1 MPRSSRAASRPG
13 AAKSKEKAERARI
26 RPRGGTEKHGC
37 EMGATIHGPEA
48 SRIGRMVQASPNAT
62 HQGPET
68 PMYKVVLCRA
78 LHPTAMAMLAARTDI
93 EVQVLTDQFRGPP
106 MQKELAASIA
116 GADGIMVGLEKVGE
130 DLLVLGDR
138 LRVISRFG
146 VGFDT
151 LDISACTRRGVT
163 VGVVNG
169 ANDLS
174 VAEHAMMLMLTT
186 ARRTLEMDA
195 SVRAGTWMVQA
206 GRRMHELSERRV
218 LVVGYGRIGTR
229 VARLCAAFG
238 MTVMVH
244 DPAFPTPRIAAD
256 GHIPA
261 PDLMAAV
268 AEADVVTLH
277 CPLYEQTRHMV
288 DAVFLARMK
297 PTAWLINTARGGLVD
312 EAALAAA
319 LANGTIEAAGVD
331 VLVTEPPVPDNP
343 LFKLPNVVLSPHNAA
358 APLEC
363 YAKMSRRAV
372 LNLIEYFDGKL
383 DPGYTVNPEALG
395 RNA

>member
-1 MPRSSRAASRPG
+1 
-13 AAKSKEKAERARI
+13 
-26 RPRGGTEKHGC
+26 
-37 EMGATIHGPEA
+37 
-48 SRIGRMVQASPNAT
+48 
-62 HQGPET
+62 
-68 PMYKVVLCRA
+68 MYNVVFCRA
-78 LHPTAMAMLAARTDI
+78 LHPTAMAMLEARKDI
-93 EVQVLTDQFRGPP
+93 NIKILTTEFRGPP
-106 MQKELAASIA
+106 LQKELEAHV
-116 GADGIMVGLEKVGE
+116 GEADGIMVGLERVGA
-130 DLLVLGDR
+130 DLLAMAPK
-138 LRVISRFG
+138 LRVVSRFG

-151 LDISACTRRGVT
+151 LDIPACTRQGVL

-174 VAEHAMMLMLTT
+174 VAEHAMMLMLAT

-195 SVRAGTWMVQA
+195 SVRSGTWMVQS
-206 GRRMHELSERRV
+206 GRRMHELAERSV

-229 VARLCAAFG
+229 VAKLCAAFG
-238 MTVMVH
+238 MKVMVH

-277 CPLYEQTRHMV
+277 LPLYDKTAKMV
-288 DAVFLARMK
+288 DAAFLSRMQK
-297 PTAWLINTARGGLVD
+297 HAWLINTARGGLVD
-312 EAALAAA
+312 EAALATA
-319 LANGTIEAAGVD
+319 LADGTIEAAGVD
-331 VLVTEPPVPDNP
+331 VLVREPPDPGNP

-372 LNLIEYFDGKL
+372 ANLLDYFDGTI
-383 DPGYTVNPEALG
+383 DPGYTVNPEVLG

>member
-1 MPRSSRAASRPG
+1 M
-13 AAKSKEKAERARI
+13 
-26 RPRGGTEKHGC
+26 
-37 EMGATIHGPEA
+37 
-48 SRIGRMVQASPNAT
+48 
-62 HQGPET
+62 
-68 PMYKVVLCRA
+68 
-78 LHPTAMAMLAARTDI
+78 
-93 EVQVLTDQFRGPP
+93 
-106 MQKELAASIA
+106 
-116 GADGIMVGLEKVGE
+116 
-130 DLLVLGDR
+130 LGDR

-146 VGFDT
+146 VGSDT

>member
-1 MPRSSRAASRPG
+1 
-13 AAKSKEKAERARI
+13 
-26 RPRGGTEKHGC
+26 
-37 EMGATIHGPEA
+37 
-48 SRIGRMVQASPNAT
+48 
-62 HQGPET
+62 
-68 PMYKVVLCRA
+68 MYKVVLCRA
-78 LHPTAMAMLAARTDI
+78 LHPTAMAMLAERKDI
-93 EVQVLTDQFRGPP
+93 EVQILTDQFRGPP

-116 GADGIMVGLEKVGE
+116 GADGIMVGLEKVGQ
-130 DLLVLGDR
+130 DLLALGDE
-138 LRVISRFG
+138 LRIISRFG

-151 LDISACTRRGVT
+151 LDIPACTKRGVT

-174 VAEHAMMLMLTT
+174 VAEHAMMLMLAT

-195 SVRAGTWMVQA
+195 SIRAGTWMVQS
-206 GRRMHELSERRV
+206 GRRMHELSERSV
-218 LVVGYGRIGTR
+218 LLIGYGRIGTR
-229 VARLCAAFG
+229 VAKLCTAFG
-238 MTVMVH
+238 MKVMVH

-268 AEADVVTLH
+268 AEADIVSLH
-277 CPLYEQTRHMV
+277 CPLYEQTRQMV
-288 DAVFLARMK
+288 NAGFLAHMK
-297 PTAWLINTARGGLVD
+297 RSAWLINTARGGLVD

-319 LANGTIEAAGVD
+319 LADGTIEAAGVD
-331 VLVTEPPVPDNP
+331 VLVTEPPDPANP

-372 LNLIEYFDGKL
+372 LNLTEYFDGKL
-383 DPGYTVNPEALG
+383 DPGYTVNPESLG
-395 RNA
+395 KNR